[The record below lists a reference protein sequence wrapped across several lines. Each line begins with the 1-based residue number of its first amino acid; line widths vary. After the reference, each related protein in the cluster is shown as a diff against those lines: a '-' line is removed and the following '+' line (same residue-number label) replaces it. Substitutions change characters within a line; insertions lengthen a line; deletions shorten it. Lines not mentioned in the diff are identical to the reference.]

1 MAKLNLAVV
10 GGTAHSARERNL
22 IMALPVLE
30 RGPMAV
36 SEHERDALARLEHLL
51 ETGGGGTPKV
61 VGPGGEQI
69 DLPEAVV
76 HLLRQVVHAMAQD
89 QAVTVIPVHKQ
100 LTTQQAAD
108 VLNVSRPYLVHL
120 LNAGE
125 IPYVKTGSH
134 RRIRF
139 DDLMAYKQ
147 RRDAERQVGLDRL
160 SQLGQ
165 DMGLYSKS

>member
-1 MAKLNLAVV
+1 
-10 GGTAHSARERNL
+10 
-22 IMALPVLE
+22 MALPVLE